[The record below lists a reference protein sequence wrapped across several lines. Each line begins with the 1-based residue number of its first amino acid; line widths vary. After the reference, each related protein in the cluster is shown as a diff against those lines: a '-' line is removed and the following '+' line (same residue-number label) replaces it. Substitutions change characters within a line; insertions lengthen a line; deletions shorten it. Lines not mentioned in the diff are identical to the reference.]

1 MPFAAS
7 SLVKVLLYAESP
19 AVTVLRSELAKTGED
34 MKTKTERSLLEPREL
49 LEMYRDMVLIREFEE
64 ACPKLYSQGKMG
76 GFLHLYSGQEAVG
89 VGAAHAIHSDDYMIA
104 AYREHG
110 LILAKGAH
118 PNEIMAE
125 LFGKATGCSRGKGGS
140 MHMFDPS
147 LRFMGGYGIV
157 GGHLP
162 LAVGLGYS
170 ILYRESDEVVICLF
184 GDGATNQGV
193 FHEAMNMAA
202 LYRVPVI
209 FLCENNG
216 YGIGTAVNRASSMG
230 QLYKKSCAYET
241 PGIKVDGMDVLAV
254 YEAVHKAVQHARE
267 GGGPTY
273 IEALTYRFRGHSI
286 SDPGTYRSEQE
297 KKVWRERDPIPNFSS
312 WLIEQGHATRGDI
325 ERIDA
330 AQKTLVE
337 EAIRFAEESPEPDAE
352 ELWTDVYVE

>member
-1 MPFAAS
+1 MKKNIEREF
-7 SLVKVLLYAESP
+7 LD
-19 AVTVLRSELAKTGED
+19 RSELIA
-34 MKTKTERSLLEPREL
+34 
-49 LEMYRDMVLIREFEE
+49 MYRGMVRIREFEE
-64 ACPKLYSQGKMG
+64 ACPRLYSQGKMG

-89 VGAAHAIHSDDYMIA
+89 VGTAHALHRDDYMIA

-110 LILAKGAH
+110 LILARGAP
-118 PNEIMAE
+118 PNAVMAE
-125 LFGKATGCSRGKGGS
+125 LFGKVDGCSKGKGGS
-140 MHMFDPS
+140 MHMFDAE

-170 ILYRESDEVVICLF
+170 ILYQERDEVVVCLF

-202 LYRVPVI
+202 LYQVPVV

-216 YGIGTAVNRASSMG
+216 YGIGTSVKRASAVE

-241 PGIKVDGMDVLAV
+241 PGVKVDGMDVLAV
-254 YEAVHKAVQHARE
+254 YEAVRKAVQHARE
-267 GGGPTY
+267 GQGPTY

-297 KKVWRERDPIPNFSS
+297 KKIWRERDPIPNFAS
-312 WLIEQGHATRGDI
+312 WLIEQGHATDEDLKKI
-325 ERIDA
+325 
-330 AQKTLVE
+330 QE
-337 EAIRFAEESPEPDAE
+337 EEKEVVNEAVSFAEESPNPDPD
-352 ELWTDVYVE
+352 ELWTDVYVD